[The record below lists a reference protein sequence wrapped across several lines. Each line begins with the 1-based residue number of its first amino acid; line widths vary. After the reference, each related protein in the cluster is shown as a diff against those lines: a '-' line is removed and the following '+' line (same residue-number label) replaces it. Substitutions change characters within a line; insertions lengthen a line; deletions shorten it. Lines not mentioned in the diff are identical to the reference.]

1 MQTQLYNTQLAFIDS
16 TTTTTES
23 DLQEKAWHILAL
35 LLSIG
40 NPTPAPDLASHCTLF
55 NASPDLIESLCSVPN
70 SPITLT
76 SNHDNSSDNFL
87 VTISPLGL
95 FALNQFLSNFNL
107 IEAFAT
113 RIWHAICGLEVPLE
127 DLVRMYFRKRKRI
140 GFDYADVYDK
150 DQEVCPLPKRIRN
163 DCWKLPFHLT
173 GDVSSSINVEP
184 SYMLIQP
191 NNSILSP
198 DFFVKT
204 LASELGCKLRN
215 IEHVEDEMNTGA
227 IVESKEDKRMM
238 ACELD
243 EYSALP
249 IVMLDSE
256 AVFQEAKV
264 DEIDLE
270 SRIDINATC
279 CLADVKWSKTFSLEF
294 TSINGA
300 CNGTNDC
307 HIETVRTETNEE
319 LLIDYGKMEGEGINH
334 FQSTNT
340 TFNMPQESNFRR
352 MNELSS
358 LDKEAITNHVKNQAK
373 VSTTELCVPPKKLKD
388 SKPSTKIRVTTGV
401 AASPRQQALC
411 QSLEQKKAVIPPKEN
426 QRRRKD
432 HMKISM
438 GQKSKQTCND
448 IHTKE
453 RKKDCA
459 LNSPKDRVGSKDF
472 PCFDSYIV
480 EEEGGSGGYGT
491 VYRATRKLDGTTVAI
506 KCPHENAH
514 RHHFSNELRML
525 ERFGGKNFVIKFEG
539 CLKNQNSDCFVL
551 EYVEHDRPEVLKKEI
566 DVFQLRWYGYCM
578 FRALASL
585 HKQGVVHR
593 DIKPGNFLFSCKANK
608 GYLIDFNLALDLHQK
623 LGTINKSKA
632 ANDVSF
638 NSVAASNAKYVPP
651 SKSRRFP
658 GSKFLDAVDLEAI
671 KDFKSTLEAKN
682 VKKKAVRNIMISQ
695 GADGSGITS
704 VKDATSART
713 PSAERMKEP
722 LPSKGRKELISLLHE
737 AMQSPNHEASSF
749 PASMRKRI
757 AAPPGKV
764 DGRHIYLT
772 PMPVHSTGIP
782 VAGIGLVK
790 NKCGDGKNKKEGP
803 CVGTKGFRA
812 PEVLFRSL
820 HQGPKVDI
828 WSAGVT
834 LLYLIIGKTPFY
846 GDPEQNIKDIAKLRG
861 SEDLWEVSKLHNR
874 ESSFPADLYNM
885 QSLAPTT
892 IWEWCKLNS
901 KRQDFLDAVPSSLI
915 DLVDKCLTVNPR
927 LRISADDALKHEF
940 FAPCNESLR
949 RQKLLRQGHSLD
961 SRTKTPSH
969 GQSIARPIKISQ
981 RQP

>member
-1 MQTQLYNTQLAFIDS
+1 MQTRLSNTQLALIDS
-16 TTTTTES
+16 LTTTTES

-55 NASPDLIESLCSVPN
+55 NASPDLIESLCSIPN

-95 FALNQFLSNFNL
+95 FALNQFLSNFIL

-113 RIWHAICGLEVPLE
+113 RIWHAICDLEVPLE

-150 DQEVCPLPKRIRN
+150 DQEVCRLPKRIRN

-184 SYMLIQP
+184 SYMLSQP
-191 NNSILSP
+191 NNFILSP

-238 ACELD
+238 GCELD
-243 EYSALP
+243 EDSALP
-249 IVMLDSE
+249 IVMLDNE

-279 CLADVKWSKTFSLEF
+279 CLADVKWSKTFSFEF

-340 TFNMPQESNFRR
+340 TFNVPQESNFRR

-453 RKKDCA
+453 RKKNCA

-514 RHHFSNELRML
+514 RHHVSNELRML

-539 CLKNQNSDCFVL
+539 CLKNQNSDCLVL

-566 DVFQLRWYGYCM
+566 DIFQLRWYGYCM

-658 GSKFLDAVDLEAI
+658 GSKFLDAVDLGAI

-713 PSAERMKEP
+713 PSVERMKEP
-722 LPSKGRKELISLLHE
+722 LPSQGRKELISLLHE
-737 AMQSPNHEASSF
+737 AMQSPNQEASSF

-772 PMPVHSTGIP
+772 PMPLHSTGIT

-790 NKCGDGKNKKEGP
+790 NKCDGKNKKEGP

-885 QSLAPTT
+885 QSFPPTT
-892 IWEWCKLNS
+892 LWEWCKLNS

-927 LRISADDALKHEF
+927 LRIGAEDALKHEF

-961 SRTKTPSH
+961 SRTKTLSH

>member
-1 MQTQLYNTQLAFIDS
+1 MQTQLCNTQVALIDS
-16 TTTTTES
+16 LTTTTES

-55 NASPDLIESLCSVPN
+55 NASPDLIESLCSISN

-76 SNHDNSSDNFL
+76 SSYDNSSDNFL

-140 GFDYADVYDK
+140 GFDYAGVYDK

-163 DCWKLPFHLT
+163 DCWK
-173 GDVSSSINVEP
+173 
-184 SYMLIQP
+184 
-191 NNSILSP
+191 
-198 DFFVKT
+198 
-204 LASELGCKLRN
+204 
-215 IEHVEDEMNTGA
+215 
-227 IVESKEDKRMM
+227 
-238 ACELD
+238 
-243 EYSALP
+243 
-249 IVMLDSE
+249 
-256 AVFQEAKV
+256 
-264 DEIDLE
+264 
-270 SRIDINATC
+270 
-279 CLADVKWSKTFSLEF
+279 
-294 TSINGA
+294 
-300 CNGTNDC
+300 
-307 HIETVRTETNEE
+307 
-319 LLIDYGKMEGEGINH
+319 
-334 FQSTNT
+334 
-340 TFNMPQESNFRR
+340 
-352 MNELSS
+352 
-358 LDKEAITNHVKNQAK
+358 AK

-411 QSLEQKKAVIPPKEN
+411 QSIEQKKAVNPPKEN

-453 RKKDCA
+453 RKNDCA

-514 RHHFSNELRML
+514 RHHVSNELRML
-525 ERFGGKNFVIKFEG
+525 ERFGGKNCVIKFEG

-566 DVFQLRWYGYCM
+566 DVFQLRWYGHCM

-658 GSKFLDAVDLEAI
+658 GGKFLDAVDLGAI

-695 GADGSGITS
+695 GADGSVVTS

-722 LPSKGRKELISLLHE
+722 LPSQGRKELISLLHE
-737 AMQSPNHEASSF
+737 AMQSPNQEASSF

-757 AAPPGKV
+757 AAPPGKL

-772 PMPVHSTGIP
+772 PMPLHSTGIT

-812 PEVLFRSL
+812 PEVLLRSL

-885 QSLAPTT
+885 QSLPPTT
-892 IWEWCKLNS
+892 LWEWCKLNS

-927 LRISADDALKHEF
+927 LRISAEDALKHEF

-949 RQKLLRQGHSLD
+949 RQKLIRQGHSLD
-961 SRTKTPSH
+961 PRTKTPSH
-969 GQSIARPIKISQ
+969 GQGVARPIKISQ

>member
-1 MQTQLYNTQLAFIDS
+1 MQTQFSNTQLALIDS
-16 TTTTTES
+16 LTTTTTES

-40 NPTPAPDLASHCTLF
+40 NATPAPDLAPHCTLF
-55 NASPDLIESLCSVPN
+55 NASPDLIESLCSIPD
-70 SPITLT
+70 SPIALK
-76 SNHDNSSDNFL
+76 SNHDNSNDSFL

-95 FALNQFLSNFNL
+95 YALNQFLSNFNM
-107 IEAFAT
+107 IDAFAS
-113 RIWHAICGLEVPLE
+113 RICYAICDLEVPLE

-140 GFDYADVYDK
+140 GFDSADVYDK

-173 GDVSSSINVEP
+173 GVVSSSINVEP

-191 NNSILSP
+191 NNFIP
-198 DFFVKT
+198 APNFFVKT
-204 LASELGCKLRN
+204 LVSELGCKLRST
-215 IEHVEDEMNTGA
+215 EHVDDEMNTRT

-243 EYSALP
+243 EDSALP
-249 IVMLDSE
+249 IIMLDNE

-264 DEIDLE
+264 DEVDLE

-279 CLADVKWSKTFSLEF
+279 CLADVKWNKTLSLES
-294 TSINGA
+294 TGINGA

-307 HIETVRTETNEE
+307 HIETVKTETEDE
-319 LLIDYGKMEGEGINH
+319 PLIDYGKMEGDGEGINQ
-334 FQSTNT
+334 FQSQSTNT
-340 TFNMPQESNFRR
+340 TFNMPEEGNFRR
-352 MNELSS
+352 MNELSY
-358 LDKEAITNHVKNQAK
+358 LDKESIKSHVKNQANI
-373 VSTTELCVPPKKLKD
+373 STTELCVPPKKLKD
-388 SKPSTKIRVTTGV
+388 SNPSTKIRVTTGV
-401 AASPRQQALC
+401 AASSRQQALC
-411 QSLEQKKAVIPPKEN
+411 HSLEQKKAATPPKEN
-426 QRRRKD
+426 QRRKKD

-448 IHTKE
+448 THTKE
-453 RKKDCA
+453 RKKDRA

-480 EEEGGSGGYGT
+480 EEEEGSGGYGT
-491 VYRATRKLDGTTVAI
+491 VYRATRKHGGTTVAI

-514 RHHFSNELRML
+514 RHHVSNELRML

-539 CLKNQNSDCFVL
+539 CLKNLNSDCFVL

-608 GYLIDFNLALDLHQK
+608 GYLIDFNLSLDLHQK
-623 LGTINKSKA
+623 LGTII
-632 ANDVSF
+632 DM
-638 NSVAASNAKYVPP
+638 
-651 SKSRRFP
+651 
-658 GSKFLDAVDLEAI
+658 GTI
-671 KDFKSTLEAKN
+671 KGFKSTLEAKN
-682 VKKKAVRNIMISQ
+682 VKRKAVGNIMKSQ

-713 PSAERMKEP
+713 PSAERLKEP
-722 LPSKGRKELISLLHE
+722 LPS
-737 AMQSPNHEASSF
+737 Q
-749 PASMRKRI
+749 ASMRKRI
-757 AAPPGKV
+757 AAPGKV
-764 DGRHIYLT
+764 DGRHIYVT
-772 PMPVHSTGIP
+772 PMPLHSTGIT

-790 NKCGDGKNKKEGP
+790 NKCDGKNKKEGP

-874 ESSFPADLYNM
+874 ESSFPVDLYNM
-885 QSLAPTT
+885 QSLPPTT
-892 IWEWCKLNS
+892 LWEWCKLNS
-901 KRQDFLDAVPSSLI
+901 KRQDFLDAIPGSLI

-927 LRISADDALKHEF
+927 LRISAEDALKHQF
-940 FAPCNESLR
+940 FAPCTESLR
-949 RQKLLRQGHSLD
+949 RQKLLRQGNGLD
-961 SRTKTPSH
+961 SQTNTLSH
-969 GQSIARPIKISQ
+969 GQTIARPIKISQ